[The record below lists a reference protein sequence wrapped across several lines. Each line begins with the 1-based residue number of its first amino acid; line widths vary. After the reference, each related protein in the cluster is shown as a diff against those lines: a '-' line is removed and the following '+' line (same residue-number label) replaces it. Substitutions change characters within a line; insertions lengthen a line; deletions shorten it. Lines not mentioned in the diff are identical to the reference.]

1 MPWVHIGD
9 GAIIGTNSLVTK
21 NIGSYEI
28 WGGNPAKLIRK
39 RFSDDV
45 IELLLK
51 IQWWNWD
58 IEKIIANVDVLLSN
72 DVEKLCKI
80 KAQ

>member
-1 MPWVHIGD
+1 MPGVHIAN
-9 GAIIGTNSLVTK
+9 GAVIASRSVVTK
-21 NIGSYEI
+21 DIGPYEI

-58 IEKIIANVDVLLSN
+58 IGKIVENVDILISN
-72 DVEKLCKI
+72 DINMLKSI
-80 KAQ
+80 KF